1 MEICWTDTDA
11 SMIKS
16 WKYVGCILMHD
27 EDLER
32 SIAQGDLRK
41 KTKTYPILAQCES
54 WLKIF

>member
-41 KTKTYPILAQCES
+41 KQKHTQFWHGVRAG
-54 WLKIF
+54 